1 MNPPGPLAIARR
13 SARLAWPPGRAAL
26 ASVAS
31 TLLFLALL
39 PLATL
44 SGCGVSPWE
53 QDEVNGPAA
62 ADSTPQVFSAESA
75 SIGEWRDERSSG
87 LVIRHGML
95 VVDDPRL
102 ATGPTGGRSAIVVTG
117 GGALY
122 RKVRDI
128 LEDRV
133 PVASGMKTNFALGET
148 VSVKIE
154 RVEPDGRR
162 ETIGEG
168 RVSFL
173 ELVRR

>member
-1 MNPPGPLAIARR
+1 MIPSGSSNIARR
-13 SARLAWPPGRAAL
+13 SGRLARQSGRAAL
-26 ASVAS
+26 AV
-31 TLLFLALL
+31 LAIACL
-39 PLATL
+39 P
-44 SGCGVSPWE
+44 GCGVSPWE
-53 QDEVNGPAA
+53 QDESGTVAA
-62 ADSTPQVFSAESA
+62 ESTAQVFSAESA
-75 SIGEWRDERSSG
+75 SIGEWRDERPSG

-117 GGALY
+117 GGGLY

-128 LEDRV
+128 IEDRI
-133 PVASGMKTNFALGET
+133 PVSAGMKTNFALGET

-162 ETIGEG
+162 ETIDEG